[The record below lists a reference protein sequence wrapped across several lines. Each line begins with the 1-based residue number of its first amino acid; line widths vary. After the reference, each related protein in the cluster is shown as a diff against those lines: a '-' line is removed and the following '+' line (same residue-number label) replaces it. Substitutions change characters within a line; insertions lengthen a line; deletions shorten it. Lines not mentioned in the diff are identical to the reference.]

1 MSEKRRIEGEAG
13 ERDCMLMLPIQE
25 ILTKEKGCY
34 SELSDVYSFGVI
46 MWELMSRKTPFESL
60 PPGTIATRVVQ
71 GIYTKIQ
78 QKEEKMMLKF

>member
-1 MSEKRRIEGEAG
+1 
-13 ERDCMLMLPIQE
+13 
-25 ILTKEKGCY
+25 LTKEKNCY

-71 GIYTKIQ
+71 GR
-78 QKEEKMMLKF
+78 EDERREKTGRERGRKRK